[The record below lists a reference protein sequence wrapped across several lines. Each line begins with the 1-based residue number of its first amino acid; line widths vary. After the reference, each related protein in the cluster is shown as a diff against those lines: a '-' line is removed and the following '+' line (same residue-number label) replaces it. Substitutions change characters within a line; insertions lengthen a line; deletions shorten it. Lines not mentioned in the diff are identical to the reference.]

1 MKKNS
6 NLQDQE
12 VVRMKE
18 SFETGGL
25 SRRDFMQGLLA
36 TGLTVSAATAVLT
49 GSRDVRAMTPKKG
62 GRLVAAGTLHGPSD
76 TMDPPL
82 FTGGMDYIRGR
93 SYYNNLLQFNDDL
106 SLKPDLAAEW
116 DVSADGLEWTFKLRK
131 DVQFH
136 DGTNFNADDVIYS
149 MNRHLGEDSI
159 SKVTSLVDFIQEWKK
174 VDSHTV
180 KAILSAPNV
189 DLGAVLSTFHF
200 KIVKNDAENI
210 PGYFQLPNGTGP
222 FIPVEFTPG
231 VRSIGRRNDNY
242 FRNEVWLDEIEL
254 FAITDP
260 ISRVNALISGDIHLA
275 ADIDAKAIRQVNE
288 ADGVEVW
295 SQPAATWTGIC
306 CMLDRYPG
314 NNPDFVWAMKH
325 MADRK
330 RATRSILKGH
340 ATIGNDNAIGAAYGA
355 DFCEA
360 LPQRE
365 VDLDK
370 AKFHL
375 KKSGI
380 TEAEIEAAPTASG
393 IMDFCLLQQANAR
406 KIGLDLKIKRVPT
419 DGYWST
425 GWQQKPLNVT
435 GWNMRPTANIM
446 FSISTKGDAPW
457 NDTFWKND
465 RFDQL
470 LVEARGVTDPG
481 LREEMYCEMQQLASD
496 GTGVVVPWYANYI
509 DARSTKVRGLSE
521 VPLGMF
527 GGQEWPDTVWLES

>member
-1 MKKNS
+1 MKDK
-6 NLQDQE
+6 
-12 VVRMKE
+12 
-18 SFETGGL
+18 FEEGRL
-25 SRRDFMQGLLA
+25 SRRDFMQGLMA
-36 TGLTVSAATAVLT
+36 TGLTFAAATSVLT
-49 GSRDVRAMTPKKG
+49 GSRDVKAMTPKKG
-62 GRLVAAGTLHGPSD
+62 GRLIAAGTLHGPSD

-82 FTGGMDYIRGR
+82 YTGGMDYIRGR
-93 SYYNNLLQFNDDL
+93 SYLNNLLQFNDDL

-116 DVSADGLEWTFKLRK
+116 DVSADGKEWTFKLRK
-131 DVQFH
+131 DVQWH
-136 DGTNFNADDVIYS
+136 DGSKLTADDVIYS

-159 SKVTSLVDFIQEWKK
+159 SKVTSLVDYITEWKK
-174 VDSHTV
+174 VDAHTV
-180 KAILSAPNV
+180 KAVLAEPNV

-200 KIVKNDAENI
+200 KIIKNDAENI
-210 PGYFQLPNGTGP
+210 PGYFQLPIGTGP

-231 VRSIGRRNDNY
+231 VRSVGRRNDNY
-242 FRNEVWLDEIEL
+242 FRGEVWLDEIEL

-275 ADIDAKAIRQVNE
+275 ADIDTKAIKQVE
-288 ADGVEVW
+288 AHEHVEVW

-330 RATRSILKGH
+330 RGVRSIMKGH
-340 ATIGNDNAIGAAYGA
+340 ATIGNDNAIGPSYGA

-360 LPQRE
+360 LEQRE
-365 VDLDK
+365 QDLDK
-370 AKFHL
+370 AAFHL

-380 TEAEIEAAPTASG
+380 TEAEVEAAPTASG
-393 IMDFCLLQQANAR
+393 IMDFCLLQQAAAR

-457 NDTFWKND
+457 NDTFWKNE
-465 RFDQL
+465 RFDKL
-470 LVEARGVTDPG
+470 LVEARGVTDPS
-481 LREEMYCEMQQLASD
+481 LREEMYCEMQQLARD

-509 DARSTKVRGLSE
+509 DARNKSVKGLTE

-527 GGQEWPDTVWLES
+527 GGQEWPDTVWLDT